1 MKVSCGIS
9 FFFSLTIFV
18 YRSICL
24 RLMFSA
30 SSIPIHRSNA
40 RVFHGIRVK
49 INASIELK
57 TMKYLSF
64 WERERRNAALDKMSC
79 GGCTWM
85 TININWIGT
94 SFYYSTNVVFFRG
107 NRISVNDP
115 TSIQDGRQPKTE
127 GPVLVFWDY
136 WACYLC
142 RGIFNL
148 STILLLCC
156 SSLKKSWR
164 P

>member
-1 MKVSCGIS
+1 M
-9 FFFSLTIFV
+9 

-40 RVFHGIRVK
+40 RVFHEIRVK
-49 INASIELK
+49 INAAIELK

-115 TSIQDGRQPKTE
+115 TSIQDGRKPET
-127 GPVLVFWDY
+127 GHSTRILRLWG
-136 WACYLC
+136 L
-142 RGIFNL
+142 L
-148 STILLLCC
+148 SMQGSLIYQRLLLCC
-156 SSLKKSWR
+156 SSLKK
-164 P
+164 